1 MSRRNRPRS
10 RGERRSLALPVII
23 AGVAL
28 ILAAAVLL
36 LRQGGGGGGGG
47 VSESGSPQITVDQ
60 QKVDYGYVKF
70 GETRSIKITVT
81 NTGKGVLR
89 FTKSPYVEVLEGC

>member
-1 MSRRNRPRS
+1 MSRRNKPRLH
-10 RGERRSLALPVII
+10 GERRSLALPVII
-23 AGVAL
+23 MGAVL
-28 ILAAAVLL
+28 ILAAALL
-36 LRQGGGGGGGG
+36 FLRQGKGGGGG

-70 GETRSIKITVT
+70 GETRSIKLTVT

>member
-1 MSRRNRPRS
+1 MSRRNKPRS

-23 AGVAL
+23 VGAVL
-28 ILAAAVLL
+28 IIAAALLL
-36 LRQGGGGGGGG
+36 LRQSRAGTGGG
-47 VSESGSPQITVDQ
+47 VSEGGSPQITVDQ

-70 GETRSIKITVT
+70 GETRSIKLTVT

>member
-1 MSRRNRPRS
+1 MSRRNRPRL

-23 AGVAL
+23 VGAAL
-28 ILAAAVLL
+28 ILAAAFLMV
-36 LRQGGGGGGGG
+36 RQGRGGTGAS
-47 VSESGSPQITVDQ
+47 VSDSGSPQITVDQ

-70 GETRSIKITVT
+70 GEMRSIKLTVT